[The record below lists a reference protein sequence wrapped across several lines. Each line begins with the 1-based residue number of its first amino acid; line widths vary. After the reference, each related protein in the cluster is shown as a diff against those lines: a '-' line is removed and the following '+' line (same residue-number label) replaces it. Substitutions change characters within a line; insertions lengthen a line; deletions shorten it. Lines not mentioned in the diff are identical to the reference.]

1 MNVAHLHMVVNHI
14 PIMGTIFGLGIL
26 ITALVKNNTT
36 ATNIAYVLFITA
48 TIFAAISSST
58 GEVAE
63 DLVKDIPSVEKKI
76 IDQHAH
82 FAALLT
88 FTLYVL
94 GVISAVGIFFNFRKK
109 SRTKTIA
116 FLAILLGIMG
126 VFFIFQAGK
135 SGGDIRHTEFRTER
149 QSTFFIY

>member
-1 MNVAHLHMVVNHI
+1 MVVNHI
-14 PIMGTIFGLGIL
+14 PIMGIIFGLGIL
-26 ITALVKNNTT
+26 ITALVENNKTVK
-36 ATNIAYVLFITA
+36 NIAYVLFIVA
-48 TIFAAISSST
+48 AIFAAISSST
-58 GEVAE
+58 GEMAE

-88 FTLYVL
+88 LTLYVL
-94 GVISAVGIFFNFRKK
+94 GVISAVGIFLNFRKN

-116 FLAILLGIMG
+116 FLAILLGIIG
-126 VFFIFQAGK
+126 VFFTFQAGK
-135 SGGDIRHTEFRTER
+135 SGGDIRHTEFRSKS